1 MTPYERHTRDRFN
14 AARDRRQNPL
24 AAFERELDQRLA
36 SRKALRQQRS
46 DAAKRGHITGKGAA
60 A

>member
-1 MTPYERHTRDRFN
+1 MTPHERHTRDQFN

-36 SRKALRQQRS
+36 ARKALRQQRS
-46 DAAKRGHITGKGAA
+46 DAAKRGHITRKGAA
-60 A
+60 